1 MNDAVLRT
9 GTKSSI
15 DGTTKYVVLSLTLI
29 PLWWVLGAG
38 VVVFHLAALLVVLR
52 RPRCLVPA
60 SLFQV
65 WLLLLIALLSLS
77 LVVFLF
83 EDATEVN
90 RLVGAFNNISILGV
104 GYCFFSFFRHGFA
117 RDTQQVVVLS
127 KKLGWLSKCSFAL
140 GGVAVFALVVMHAS
154 EVSFPTALGLITP
167 KMDNL
172 IGLYQRADLV
182 AIDWFSESSVPR
194 LTVLSANPT
203 SSAALVAI
211 GWFIVLGAIS
221 AKSNWRALLGFF
233 AISLIVA
240 ATLTRGAMA
249 GIALGLLLW
258 LFLIAGPKLRFS
270 IIPLVPLVIVGLL
283 ATASDGLDRANS
295 AREAS
300 SETRLA
306 SYRMSYEVTMDQSP
320 VIGLGIKP
328 RVDNLVIP
336 LGSHSTVLSTLVRG
350 GLLGL
355 MLGLTTFFLLPA
367 IWAARI
373 VWKVITRSTAYGR
386 LRPFAIAVAAG
397 LPSYL
402 VYALLQDIDAYAP
415 LSALIFS
422 YLAVLHHFSSGGL
435 RGGK

>member
-1 MNDAVLRT
+1 MSEAVLRV
-9 GTKSSI
+9 GAKSNI
-15 DGTTKYVVLSLTLI
+15 DSTTKHVVLSLTLI

-38 VVVFHLAALLVVLR
+38 VAVFHLAALLIALR

-65 WLLLLIALLSLS
+65 WLLGLIALLSFS

-83 EDATEVN
+83 KDATEMG
-90 RLVGAFNNISILGV
+90 RLVGAFNNISILGI
-104 GYCFFSFFRHGFA
+104 GYCFFSFFRYGFA
-117 RDTQQVVVLS
+117 RDSKQVVMLS

-140 GGVAVFALVVMHAS
+140 GGVAVFCLVVMHAS

-203 SSAALVAI
+203 SSAALVAL

-221 AKSNWRALLGFF
+221 AKSNWRALVGFF

-249 GIALGLLLW
+249 GIVLGLVLW

-270 IIPLVPLVIVGLL
+270 TIPLVPLVIVGLL

-306 SYRMSYEVTMDQSP
+306 SYRMSYEVTMDESP

-328 RVDNLVIP
+328 RVDSLVIP

-355 MLGLTTFFLLPA
+355 MLGLTTFFLLPVV
-367 IWAARI
+367 WAAKI
-373 VWKVITRSTAYGR
+373 VWRVITRSTAYSG
-386 LRPFAIAVAAG
+386 LRPFAIAAAAG

-422 YLAVLHHFSSGGL
+422 YLAVLHHFSRAG
-435 RGGK
+435 